1 MDACFVDD
9 DTVMGKVLKY
19 YKPNPLGQDM
29 YLKPDGTIESDEE
42 KIRKV
47 QRIFKHNYWCPDGP
61 GTRRVMKKYA
71 SCPGQVLE
79 GDEVPQQTKMFSTH
93 VIISDLTPENSPPLM
108 PAPSVLDDFS
118 PPAKPTE
125 RALIGVP
132 LEITS
137 TYRGRIVYL
146 ENGSMVYRSHPK
158 SPGGNGM
165 VSFPLVESAEPET
178 CYVEFNGKWWQ
189 GTINFVSCPSE
200 SV

>member
-1 MDACFVDD
+1 MDAFFADN
-9 DTVMGKVLKY
+9 DTDMGKVLKY

-29 YLKPDGTIESDEE
+29 YLKPDGTIESDED

-61 GTRRVMKKYA
+61 GTRRVMKKYV
-71 SCPGQVLE
+71 SWQGQGPEVE
-79 GDEVPQQTKMFSTH
+79 GVHQQTKMFSTH

-108 PAPSVLDDFS
+108 PTPSVLDEFS
-118 PPAKPTE
+118 PPATPTRRSLLE
-125 RALIGVP
+125 GP

-137 TYRGRIVYL
+137 TYRGRLMYL
-146 ENGSMVYRSHPK
+146 ENGCMVYRSHPK

-165 VSFPLVESAEPET
+165 VTFPLVESAEPET
-178 CYVEFNGKWWQ
+178 CYVEFNEKWWQ
-189 GTINFVSCPSE
+189 GTLNFVSCPAE